1 MEKSENSL
9 KNDLK
14 DSTETEKST
23 NDFKFDELHS
33 RKNAQLQELAEPEN
47 TFKLKRFIVVV
58 LAFAGIWG
66 ASNLVSDF
74 SLPFFTES
82 DKEIIE
88 EAVGTERKVEEDAA
102 TVSIVP
108 SNSSYEGNYVDYLT
122 ALKEANLFENYEGF
136 ERQAFYEAS
145 VNVAYLTSL
154 HENGFTDG
162 ESIPFHQIIAYYNA
176 GISTDDLLDFKEN
189 GLFTLLEFHELIAF
203 YNADISLAKLLE
215 FKELGFLDRFEFHE
229 LIGFE
234 NNGISINYI
243 QELEKAELLN
253 DIEFF
258 EIIHFW
264 QNEVSVSYLTSLKE
278 KGLLSD
284 LTFYEISKMFKDS
297 SN

>member
-1 MEKSENSL
+1 MEQSKNSL

-14 DSTETEKST
+14 DSAETGKST
-23 NDFKFDELHS
+23 NDFKFDELNT
-33 RKNAQLQELAEPEN
+33 RRNAHPQESGEPEN
-47 TFKLKRFIVVV
+47 TFKLKRFIVVI

-66 ASNLVSDF
+66 ASNLVTNF
-74 SLPFFTES
+74 SFPFFTES
-82 DKEIIE
+82 DKDFVEQPVIIE
-88 EAVGTERKVEEDAA
+88 E
-102 TVSIVP
+102 TVSENAVP
-108 SNSSYEGNYVDYLT
+108 INLEPFNSSYEGTYVDYLT
-122 ALKEANLFENYEGF
+122 ALKEANLFDKYEGF
-136 ERQAFYEAS
+136 ERQAFYEAA

-154 HENGFTDG
+154 LDNGFTEG

-176 GISTDDLLDFKEN
+176 GMSTDNLVDYKEN
-189 GLFTLLEFHELIAF
+189 GLMSLLAFHELIAF
-203 YNADISLAKLLE
+203 YNADVSLEKLVE
-215 FKELGFLDRFEFHE
+215 FKGLGFLERFEFHE

-264 QNEVSVSYLTSLKE
+264 QNDVSVSYLTSLKE

-284 LTFYEISKMFKDS
+284 LTFYEISKMYKDS